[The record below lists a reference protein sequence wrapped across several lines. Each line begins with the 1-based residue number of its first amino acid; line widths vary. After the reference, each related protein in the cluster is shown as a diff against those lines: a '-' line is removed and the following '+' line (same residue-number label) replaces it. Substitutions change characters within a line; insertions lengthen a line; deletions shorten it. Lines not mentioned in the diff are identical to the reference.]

1 MFLLCKYD
9 SILSHCILATIK
21 NILCNEHLHSTIV
34 NLLILNTTFE
44 HYIPINYLYGWDIAG
59 CDCPTS
65 SHMQYLLQ
73 NVGVETK
80 SSLQKQN
87 AKTKSQKVAICNG
100 YTGRGWGK

>member
-1 MFLLCKYD
+1 M
-9 SILSHCILATIK
+9 
-21 NILCNEHLHSTIV
+21 
-34 NLLILNTTFE
+34 
-44 HYIPINYLYGWDIAG
+44 GWDVAG
-59 CDCPTS
+59 CYSPTS